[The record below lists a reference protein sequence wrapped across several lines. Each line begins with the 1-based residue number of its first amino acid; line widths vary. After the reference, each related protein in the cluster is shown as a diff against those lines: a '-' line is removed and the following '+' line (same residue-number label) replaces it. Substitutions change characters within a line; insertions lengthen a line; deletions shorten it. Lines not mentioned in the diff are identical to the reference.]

1 MTSLAEKL
9 ATTQAMKPR
18 RERAAKARKAQAVAL
33 APAAPSAALAVYRA
47 RAADYVAWVA
57 GKLEDHSGRV
67 SLGPALDN
75 LRFTAVLRRAGR
87 LAQNHARRE
96 MGRALKLKIPKVK
109 DGDEAVLAAFVLENQ
124 RLFAK
129 LLGDIVTMDALK
141 GPEAALKLARW
152 RSKLIASDQVYKLA
166 AEASR
171 YYAVLAGCTEFVWC
185 TAGDERVRH
194 GHQALS
200 QTVQRY
206 AAPPW
211 DGREYVLPG
220 QAPHCRCHASP
231 VAPAVVAPR

>member
-1 MTSLAEKL
+1 MKSLAQQL
-9 ATTQAMKPR
+9 AETQAMKPR
-18 RERAAKARKAQAVAL
+18 RERAAKARAAQAVAL
-33 APAAPSAALAVYRA
+33 APAAPSAALAVYRT
-47 RAADYVAWVA
+47 RANDYVDWVA
-57 GKLEDHSGRV
+57 GKLADHSGLV

-96 MGRALKLKIPKVK
+96 MGRALKLKIPKSK
-109 DGDEAVLAAFVLENQ
+109 EGDEAVLQAFVLENQ

-129 LLGDIVTMDALK
+129 LLGDIVRMDALK

-166 AEASR
+166 AESSR

-185 TAGDERVRH
+185 TCGDEKVRA
-194 GHQALS
+194 GHARLNR
-200 QTVQRY
+200 TIQRY
-206 AAPPW
+206 DAPPW
-211 DGREYVLPG
+211 EGRQFALPG

-231 VAPAVVAPR
+231 IAPGASAPR